1 VVLVNLGVARA
12 DVSEASW
19 TYFYDE
25 EFPFS
30 RLSFP
35 RVYSPNVVPEGTSAI
50 QAEVYFSKKYRPLT
64 TAPEAVIDP
73 VIDGLIRCGLL
84 RPDDRILV
92 RQAQLIPYAN
102 IIFDLDRAAALRIV
116 HGYLEDIGIA
126 PVGRYGEWGYLWT
139 DEAFLSGEAA
149 ARKVLDRTA
158 SPAGVG

>member
-1 VVLVNLGVARA
+1 MCIR
-12 DVSEASW
+12 D
-19 TYFYDE
+19 
-25 EFPFS
+25 
-30 RLSFP
+30 R
-35 RVYSPNVVPEGTSAI
+35 PNVVPEGTSAI

-102 IIFDLDRAAALRIV
+102 IIFDLDRTAALRIV
-116 HGYLEDIGIA
+116 HGYLEEIGIA

-158 SPAGVG
+158 SPAGVA